1 MLGNFTPPGPVG
13 DAFMKST
20 APVKFIMGPVG
31 SGKTSCMVMD
41 TVHTAARMPRS
52 KMDGVRYSKALFVR
66 ETFRQLEGTT
76 IPSWWAWLPKNIGKW
91 TGGAGGGVSEHH
103 LRFQA
108 QDGSVVDLVVMFEA
122 LGERNVEDL
131 FRGKEFNILR
141 LNEADTLAP
150 EVMSQGLIR
159 IQQGRY
165 PGSKHVAPEDSVWSC
180 AGDYNAPDIEN
191 YLYHLFEEVRPEG
204 YAFFRQPGGRDPHAE
219 NMAHNGGLANYENIV
234 KTLLA
239 QGRPDLVRRMVD
251 NQYGYTRDGKP
262 VYGEYRDD
270 FHCAGEMLT
279 PVAGLVVKVDFDQ
292 GLHPACILRQ
302 TMPNGQLRVLDELY
316 SDAGATGLCDQL
328 KRLIG
333 SEKYSSARVAGGR
346 VDPSANARDANDA
359 ESWVDCINRLMNW
372 NGAQR
377 VRVADTNEPDKRQA
391 AVRMRLMRNVDDGR
405 PGLLISP
412 HCRVLRK
419 GFNSEYRYKKIRA
432 VGSDAYQE
440 APEKKW
446 PVSDVHDALQYG
458 ALDDGGYEEVVG
470 RAARSQR
477 PFGGKTFQAK
487 LAVKL

>member
-1 MLGNFTPPGPVG
+1 MLGSFTPPGPVG
-13 DAFMKST
+13 KAFMDCT
-20 APVKFIMGPVG
+20 ANVKFIMGPVG
-31 SGKTSCMVMD
+31 SAKTSCMVID
-41 TVHTAARMPRS
+41 TVQTAFRQPRS
-52 KMDGVRYSKALFVR
+52 KVDGVRYSKALFVR

-76 IPSWWAWLPKNIGKW
+76 IPSWWKWLPKELGRW

-103 LRFQA
+103 LKFQA
-108 QDGSVVDLVVMFEA
+108 PDNSVVDLVVMFEA

-150 EVMSQGLIR
+150 EVLSQGLIR
-159 IQQGRY
+159 VRQGRY
-165 PGSKHVAPEDSVWSC
+165 PGSRHVDSEHCVWSV

-191 YLYHLFEEVRPEG
+191 YLYKLKEEKTPVG
-204 YAFFRQPGGRDPHAE
+204 WKFFRQPGGLDPAAE
-219 NMAHNGGLANYENIV
+219 NLAHNGGFAAYEGIRDEQI
-234 KTLLA
+234 L
-239 QGRPDLVRRMVD
+239 QGRPDLARRMVD

-262 VYGEYRDD
+262 VYAEYRDD
-270 FHCAGEMLT
+270 FHCAGEVLT
-279 PVAGLVVKVDFDQ
+279 PVSGLAVRADFDQ

-302 TMPNGQLRVLDELY
+302 VMPNGQLRVLDELY
-316 SDAGATGLCDQL
+316 SDAGANGLCSALRQ
-328 KRLIG
+328 LIG
-333 SEKYSSARVAGGR
+333 STRYAGCRVVGGR

-359 ESWVDCINRLMNW
+359 ESWVDCVNRLMNW
-372 NGAQR
+372 RGDQR
-377 VRVADTNEPDKRQA
+377 LRVADTNEPDKRQA
-391 AVRMRLMRNVDDGR
+391 AVRMRLMKNVDDGR

-412 HCRVLRK
+412 NCRVLRK

-470 RAARSQR
+470 RAARSQK

-487 LAVKL
+487 MAVKI